1 MCVCRI
7 CIHTQFAVL
16 TFNYIKIDLFQV
28 SVLIRLIFFL
38 TAHGNDGSQFCRY
51 KNVLTHSLLV
61 EAKLFLIFAIT
72 DTTVLNSYI
81 LTHSLLFLHGRH
93 LEIQ

>member
-1 MCVCRI
+1 MYVSRI
-7 CIHTQFAVL
+7 CIHTQFAVV

-28 SVLIRLIFFL
+28 SILIRLIFFL

-51 KNVLTHSLLV
+51 KNVLTRSLLV

-72 DTTVLNSYI
+72 DTTVLNPYI
-81 LTHSLLFLHGRH
+81 LTPSLLFLHGRH
-93 LEIQ
+93 LEI